1 MLTTTVDANVPHVSS
16 EVFPDVRFAESLGA
30 LPTCVDTKPGG
41 YVIQNTPQVSSKNG
55 QTEPLH
61 EKFVV
66 TGFTSSTPARKVSLH
81 QEGPKPFVPISNQDE
96 PPGSAFLSTL
106 APGAEGDGD
115 WPKGMGIKD
124 YHAATE
130 APSKLCISAPAP
142 ATSTPVQPGWDS
154 VSASRT
160 LWPSTTAPKAPVPS
174 ASQYQK
180 ARTQA
185 AIQSTGTHH
194 SEGADFLASSQG
206 DRPPGHAAGP
216 PAGSD
221 PLEACDIGTPTAPAE
236 FPVGDRDLD
245 PRSCSPDHLGP
256 SQPQGDP
263 HRLGHSSVRD
273 LSPTHQ
279 NLSSMKPGPAGA
291 YLHKTP
297 TGPLKGSST
306 DPSTLHHAPTLTST

>member
-1 MLTTTVDANVPHVSS
+1 M
-16 EVFPDVRFAESLGA
+16 
-30 LPTCVDTKPGG
+30 PTCVDTKPGG

-174 ASQYQK
+174 ALQCQK
-180 ARTQA
+180 ARTQVA
-185 AIQSTGTHH
+185 AQSKGTRHVG
-194 SEGADFLASSQG
+194 GADSRASDQDDPQPDLAAS
-206 DRPPGHAAGP
+206 P
-216 PAGSD
+216 PAGSGPPATCD
-221 PLEACDIGTPTAPAE
+221 TDVPAAREGRREEEPDVGHGRPPVPPHEATLRSASGPDTAE
-236 FPVGDRDLD
+236 
-245 PRSCSPDHLGP
+245 
-256 SQPQGDP
+256 
-263 HRLGHSSVRD
+263 
-273 LSPTHQ
+273 
-279 NLSSMKPGPAGA
+279 
-291 YLHKTP
+291 
-297 TGPLKGSST
+297 
-306 DPSTLHHAPTLTST
+306 